1 MLANYYSNICCLI
14 KDMEEWAQRLSE
26 KIWKSPIKDIQTFD
40 TEQNSSRAWLF
51 LLKIKHI
58 LFTKKYTKV
67 KQN

>member
-1 MLANYYSNICCLI
+1 
-14 KDMEEWAQRLSE
+14 MEEWAQRISD